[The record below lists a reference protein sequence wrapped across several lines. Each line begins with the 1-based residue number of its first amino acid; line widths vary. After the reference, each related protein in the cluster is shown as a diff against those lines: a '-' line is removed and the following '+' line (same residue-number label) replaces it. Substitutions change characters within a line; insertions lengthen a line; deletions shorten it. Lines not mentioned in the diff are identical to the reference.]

1 MHDFYFVNFKST
13 LLFNIYC
20 INFIFKVSLKIK
32 QKSLLLPFKSVDYYV
47 ILVGR
52 RAAALPPRS
61 SFLCAHRPSPIRPV
75 IFFSGSAHAIPASS
89 KEWLT
94 GRSGREKPG
103 VLVYYTHLAV
113 FLPWFH
119 EHPLA
124 RESVTAQCSTQ
135 CVKKVCL
142 GSTALGG

>member
-13 LLFNIYC
+13 LLFNMYFV
-20 INFIFKVSLKIK
+20 NFIFKVSLKIK

-89 KEWLT
+89 KE
-94 GRSGREKPG
+94 
-103 VLVYYTHLAV
+103 
-113 FLPWFH
+113 
-119 EHPLA
+119 
-124 RESVTAQCSTQ
+124 
-135 CVKKVCL
+135 
-142 GSTALGG
+142 